1 MPKFLQIIRSKSPL
15 LIPVVLGIGSF
26 LLVAGPFVALP
37 WNEQW
42 LFGGGDA
49 TQHYFGWLFY
59 RESPWTFP
67 IGMNPDYGISI
78 NNSIVYT
85 DSIPLLAIFFKAIN
99 FLLPVTF
106 QYFGLYILACFLL
119 QAISAWILLGL
130 FMKNKGVQFFS
141 TGLFIFS
148 VPMISLFP
156 ENPQLASQFLLLF
169 SLYLN
174 FNKSQNDSPWAW
186 SAVLICAVLIN
197 FYYFVMVFALW
208 LANLLDKG
216 FICKKVSIRILLR
229 NFIFSMGAVL
239 FSAWQAG
246 YFAISSIGEFGFGM
260 FRTNVLGIF
269 NSDGWSYLLKA
280 LYPKVTWWAEEPVY
294 LGLGSLIALLF
305 SLKSGYRFFSPAVR
319 QFKSHFFLMLILIC
333 MVLFSFSHNISIGS
347 FELQLPLHKKVAE
360 LVSVLRNSGRMF
372 IPFFYCILLLIFYQI
387 GKSYSGKIATFIL
400 GFCLTIQIIDL
411 NFGWQDLRNRMTSMG
426 PFPYSELPLKN
437 NFWNMV
443 PANYKNIIVVPSRFN
458 LNPDFMARF
467 LNNEWRIFGRFASQN
482 MMATNAVYVARSD
495 KTLMLQSRKNALN
508 SISTGRFNDNSLY
521 IINSDEMLSAACAS
535 MEYPQTLFAKI
546 DGFYILAP
554 NFLNGNGE
562 YINSGIERITLS
574 QPPAKLG
581 EDFFFSKSDSK
592 NLPFVVCGGW
602 SNPETWGVW
611 SDGTS
616 SKLFL
621 PLPSGAKHLE
631 LTLNAFI
638 NSAHPIQ
645 KVQVTANGNKLFNIE
660 LKQNLNNKVKLNIP
674 NTSKEAGYLLL
685 SFAFSNP
692 ISPKALGISED
703 NRSLAIGIVS
713 GKYTQ

>member
-1 MPKFLQIIRSKSPL
+1 MPKFLKIFCSKSPL

-59 RESPWTFP
+59 RASPWTFP

-99 FLLPVTF
+99 FLLPKTF
-106 QYFGLYILACFLL
+106 QYFGLYIFTCFLL
-119 QAISAWILLGL
+119 QAISAWFLLGL
-130 FMKNKGVQFFS
+130 FIKNIGIRFFA

-156 ENPQLASQFLLLF
+156 ENPQLASQFLILF

-174 FNKSQNDSPWAW
+174 LNKKEGSSLLAW
-186 SAVLICAVLIN
+186 LTLLCCAVLIN
-197 FYYFVMVFALW
+197 FYYFVMVFVLW
-208 LANLLDKG
+208 IAYLLDKV
-216 FICKKVSIRILLR
+216 FIRKIISMQIMLC
-229 NFIFSMGAVL
+229 NFIFLMTVIL
-239 FSAWQAG
+239 LSAWQAG
-246 YFAISSIGEFGFGM
+246 YFAISSIGEFGFGL
-260 FRTNVLGIF
+260 FKTNVLGIF
-269 NSDGWSYLLKA
+269 NPDGWSYLFKA
-280 LYPKVTWWAEEPVY
+280 LYPKVSWWAEEPVY
-294 LGLGSLIALLF
+294 LGIGCLIALLF
-305 SLKSGYRFFSPAVR
+305 SLKSGRQFLSPVYR
-319 QFKSHFFLMLILIC
+319 QFKSHFFLMLIIIC
-333 MVLFSFSHNISIGS
+333 MALFSFSHNISIGS
-347 FELQLPLHKKVAE
+347 FELQLPLHKKVAD
-360 LVSVLRNSGRMF
+360 LVSILRNSGRMF

-387 GKSYSGKIATFIL
+387 EKSYSGKIAAFIL

-458 LNPDFMARF
+458 LKPDFMARF
-467 LNNEWRIFGRFASQN
+467 LNSEWRIFGRYASIN
-482 MMATNAVYVARSD
+482 KMATNAVYVARSD
-495 KTLMLQSRKNALN
+495 KALMLQSRENALN
-508 SISTGRFNDNSLY
+508 EISTGIFNNNSLY
-521 IINSDEMLSAACAS
+521 IINSDEILSAACAG

-554 NFLNGNGE
+554 NFLKSSGE
-562 YINSGIERITLS
+562 ALNSGIQRITLS
-574 QPPAKLG
+574 QPAAKLG
-581 EDFFFSKSDSK
+581 ESFFFSKSDSK

-602 SNPETWGVW
+602 SNPEAWGIW
-611 SDGTS
+611 SDGNS

-621 PLPSGAKHLE
+621 PLPEGANRLE
-631 LTLNAFI
+631 LILNAFI
-638 NSAHPIQ
+638 SSAHPKQ
-645 KVQVTANGNKLFNIE
+645 KVQVMANGKNLLDVE
-660 LKQNLNNKVKLNIP
+660 LKQNSDNKVELNIP
-674 NTSKEAGYLLL
+674 QFAKEAGHLLL
-685 SFAFSNP
+685 SFTFSNP